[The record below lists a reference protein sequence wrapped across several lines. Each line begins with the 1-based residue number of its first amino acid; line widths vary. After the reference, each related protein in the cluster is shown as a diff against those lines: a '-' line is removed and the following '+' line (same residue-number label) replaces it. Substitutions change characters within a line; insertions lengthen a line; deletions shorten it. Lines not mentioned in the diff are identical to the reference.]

1 MTRLAIDLFAE
12 RRRKN
17 TKPGQS
23 RRGRPAKAWMALLR
37 CLVLTVGSSLAVDSL
52 EFFDRTNNKFD
63 STNPL
68 GFDRTHQVLQPDV
81 LEALETCSAIHESA
95 LADQHTRFSDH
106 ADPSPNYRGD
116 KFVHGQRTPTF
127 LFVHVGHACGG
138 TITTTLAIQERKMR
152 RELYP
157 DEPGRAMFDTVHVHP
172 VRKSVLNA
180 AENVLI
186 SFRDPVDRFIS
197 AYNSNA
203 CLYGGDSRQ
212 TCVRPNNLQS
222 DLPIMRL
229 SMPMPG
235 VAEAATEEMLNIKDP
250 HGALG
255 CFPNVTAFAEHLDD
269 DSDCGRAARDVMHPP
284 WAVHVK
290 SDCPR
295 LELLTPA
302 APPALAPPLVGCCSQ
317 RSTHALAVG
326 PCYYLGGL
334 IHTLQTKNVHVVHA
348 ETCNED
354 IMRIPFWLGLNLTF
368 DEPTETHRDEFPHYA
383 DQPSAAGRTRL
394 KRHLA
399 HEYALQDAVEH
410 MSRLSRV
417 RAGSRRSSSK
427 QQQEEEER

>member
-235 VAEAATEEMLNIKDP
+235 VAEAAAEEMLNIKDP

-317 RSTHALAVG
+317 RSTHGSGSGSVLLPG
-326 PCYYLGGL
+326 WIDP
-334 IHTLQTKNVHVVHA
+334 HA
-348 ETCNED
+348 
-354 IMRIPFWLGLNLTF
+354 
-368 DEPTETHRDEFPHYA
+368 A
-383 DQPSAAGRTRL
+383 DQERPRRARRDLQRGHHAHSLLAGL
-394 KRHLA
+394 
-399 HEYALQDAVEH
+399 EPDV
-410 MSRLSRV
+410 
-417 RAGSRRSSSK
+417 
-427 QQQEEEER
+427 

>member
-1 MTRLAIDLFAE
+1 
-12 RRRKN
+12 
-17 TKPGQS
+17 
-23 RRGRPAKAWMALLR
+23 MALLR
-37 CLVLTVGSSLAVDSL
+37 CLVLTAGSSLAVDSL

-95 LADQHTRFSDH
+95 LADQQTRFSDH

-116 KFVHGQRTPTF
+116 KFVHGERTPTF

-152 RELYP
+152 RALYP
-157 DEPGRAMFDTVHVHP
+157 DQPGRVVFDTVHVHP

-186 SFRDPVDRFIS
+186 SFRDPVDRFVS

-203 CLYGGDSRQ
+203 CLYGGDSRE

-235 VAEAATEEMLNIKDP
+235 VAEAEAEEMLNIKDP

-269 DSDCGRAARDVMHPP
+269 DSDCGRAARDVIHPP

-290 SDCPR
+290 SECPR
-295 LELLTPA
+295 LELLLPR
-302 APPALAPPLVGCCSQ
+302 PGPALAPPWPRPGPAVGWCCSQ
-317 RSTHALAVG
+317 HSTGALAVG
-326 PCYYLGGL
+326 SCYYLGGL

-410 MSRLSRV
+410 MSRLSRE
-417 RAGSRRSSSK
+417 RARSRRSSSK
-427 QQQEEEER
+427 QQEEER

>member
-1 MTRLAIDLFAE
+1 MALLLGVASSLAID
-12 RRRKN
+12 
-17 TKPGQS
+17 
-23 RRGRPAKAWMALLR
+23 
-37 CLVLTVGSSLAVDSL
+37 SLQ
-52 EFFDRTNNKFD
+52 FFDHVNNRFD

-95 LADQHTRFSDH
+95 LADQQTRFTDH
-106 ADPSPNYRGD
+106 PDPSPNYRGD
-116 KFVHGQRTPTF
+116 KFVHGTRTPAF

-138 TITTTLAIQERKMR
+138 TIETTLAIQERKLR

-157 DEPGRAMFDTVHVHP
+157 DQPGRVVFDTVHVHP

-222 DLPIMRL
+222 YLPFTRL
-229 SMPMPG
+229 SRPMPG
-235 VAEAATEEMLNIKDP
+235 VAEAAAEEMLNIKDP

-255 CFPNVTAFAEHLDD
+255 CFPNVTVFADHLDD
-269 DSDCGRAARDVMHPP
+269 DSDCGRTARDFLHPP

-295 LELLTPA
+295 LELRRPRPGPDRPA
-302 APPALAPPLVGCCSQ
+302 PAPPL
-317 RSTHALAVG
+317 
-326 PCYYLGGL
+326 
-334 IHTLQTKNVHVVHA
+334 
-348 ETCNED
+348 
-354 IMRIPFWLGLNLTF
+354 
-368 DEPTETHRDEFPHYA
+368 
-383 DQPSAAGRTRL
+383 
-394 KRHLA
+394 
-399 HEYALQDAVEH
+399 
-410 MSRLSRV
+410 MSRVLWQWV
-417 RAGSRRSSSK
+417 RATTWAG
-427 QQQEEEER
+427 

>member
-1 MTRLAIDLFAE
+1 M
-12 RRRKN
+12 
-17 TKPGQS
+17 G
-23 RRGRPAKAWMALLR
+23 
-37 CLVLTVGSSLAVDSL
+37 
-52 EFFDRTNNKFD
+52 
-63 STNPL
+63 
-68 GFDRTHQVLQPDV
+68 
-81 LEALETCSAIHESA
+81 
-95 LADQHTRFSDH
+95 
-106 ADPSPNYRGD
+106 NYRGD

-235 VAEAATEEMLNIKDP
+235 VAEAAAEEMLNIKDP

-290 SDCPR
+290 M
-295 LELLTPA
+295 
-302 APPALAPPLVGCCSQ
+302 
-317 RSTHALAVG
+317 G